1 MERYSGDRFDDLM
14 YDESLDFVMLG
25 DFLYE
30 YSKDLM
36 DQFFELREI
45 LEPGERGKQ
54 FDFENC
60 EVLILRDKID
70 SKFYS
75 GVEWSEGGSHPYIEK
90 GMKIFRRFVRT
101 FFVEEEDDVLDD
113 IFEEDVVDRK
123 FSEIHPFP
131 LECHLVGGVRGGNRF
146 RPRSRRG
153 RGVGRGDRR
162 KKGRER
168 RPEFN
173 TPKKSVVETGQTLAK
188 TLRYH
193 KDLIRIPRLH
203 YMTEAV
209 IVDFVFHDA
218 TYTHT
223 NNGVSVVS
231 WQYVLNELEDV
242 TPSGNNDIPGVT
254 SWATFFGKYKVLKTT
269 YNIDISN
276 VESTPVNVVVFPS
289 LTDLGSN
296 YSGVGAAFGFP
307 LATSGLLSGKGGMD
321 KIRLQGSIDLGAFS
335 GDVENYLGDPN
346 WGGLM
351 VGNVTNS
358 IWLNVGGVKDG
369 TFTTALGLDYKTVLT
384 LTTLLYQRKSLV
396 N

>member
-1 MERYSGDRFDDLM
+1 MDLQDQFYDLQKLLEPQRKRQRFDFDNC
-14 YDESLDFVMLG
+14 
-25 DFLYE
+25 
-30 YSKDLM
+30 
-36 DQFFELREI
+36 EI
-45 LEPGERGKQ
+45 LR
-54 FDFENC
+54 
-60 EVLILRDKID
+60 LIDQID
-70 SKFYS
+70 GKFYN
-75 GVEWSEGGSHPYIEK
+75 GQEWRVGESAPVIAK
-90 GMKIFRRFVRT
+90 GMKICRRFIDA
-101 FFVEEEDDVLDD
+101 FFPVKDEEVMEVIEEEDV
-113 IFEEDVVDRK
+113 EDES

-131 LECHLVGGVRGGNRF
+131 LECHLNGGVRGGNRF

-153 RGVGRGDRR
+153 RGGMRGDRR

-193 KDLIRIPRLH
+193 KDLLRIPRLH

-209 IVDFVFHDA
+209 VVDFVFHDA

-231 WQYVLNELEDV
+231 WQYVMNELEDV

-254 SWATFFGKYKVLKTT
+254 SWATFFARYKVLKTT

-276 VESTPVNVVVFPS
+276 VESTPVNVVIFPS

-296 YSGVGAAFGFP
+296 YSGVSAAFSFP
-307 LATSGLLSGKGGMD
+307 LATSGLLSGKGGID
-321 KIRLQGSIDLGAFS
+321 KIRLQGSIDLGAYS

-346 WGGLM
+346 WGGTM

-384 LTTLLYQRKSLV
+384 LTTLLYQRKSLI